1 MPQRRCMKGV
11 REDLESVADP
21 PRTARM
27 STAEAVFRAKLGHD
41 LRAMYADVLHEPVP
55 EDLLSRAA
63 RPDRPDRDRR

>member
-1 MPQRRCMKGV
+1 MKAV
-11 REDLESVADP
+11 REDFGSVADR

-63 RPDRPDRDRR
+63 RPARDRR